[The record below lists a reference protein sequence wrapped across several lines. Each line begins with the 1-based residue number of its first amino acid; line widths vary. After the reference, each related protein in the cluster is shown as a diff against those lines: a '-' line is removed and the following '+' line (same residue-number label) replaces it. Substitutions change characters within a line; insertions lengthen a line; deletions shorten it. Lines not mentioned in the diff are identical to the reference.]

1 MIYLCNKNNIMNYTL
16 VAIVVVL
23 VILLIVY
30 LILRNKKDE
39 KQYEDESNKAGL
51 KPDKH
56 DEPKA

>member
-1 MIYLCNKNNIMNYTL
+1 MDYTL

-23 VILLIVY
+23 VISLIAY

-39 KQYEDESNKAGL
+39 KRYVDESNKADL

-56 DEPKA
+56 DKPKA